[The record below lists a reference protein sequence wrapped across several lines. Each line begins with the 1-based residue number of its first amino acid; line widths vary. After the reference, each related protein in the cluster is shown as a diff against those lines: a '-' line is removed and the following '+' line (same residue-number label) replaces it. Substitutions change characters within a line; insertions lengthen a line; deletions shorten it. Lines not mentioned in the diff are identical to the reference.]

1 MTRMLAALLLVAVSG
16 VAAAQTVT
24 VTNEAGQTETAR
36 TEPAAPADARAASDR
51 ATAATAAAAT
61 DATDAAASKT
71 CLRSTGSRIVDARN
85 LRAQRE
91 GKPQQ
96 CTNAAGR
103 VYTREDLDRSGYVD
117 IADALRALDTSIR

>member
-36 TEPAAPADARAASDR
+36 TEPAAPADARAASDP
-51 ATAATAAAAT
+51 ATAAS
-61 DATDAAASKT
+61 DAAASRT

>member
-1 MTRMLAALLLVAVSG
+1 MTRLLAALLLVAVSG

-36 TEPAAPADARAASDR
+36 TEPATPAAPAAKAS
-51 ATAATAAAAT
+51 
-61 DATDAAASKT
+61 AASKDEVAAT
-71 CLRSTGSRIVDARN
+71 CLRSTGSRIVTTRN
-85 LRAQRE
+85 LRAERE

-96 CTNAAGR
+96 CTNGAGR

>member
-1 MTRMLAALLLVAVSG
+1 MTRTLAALLLVAVSG

-36 TEPAAPADARAASDR
+36 TEPATPDQVAAADQ
-51 ATAATAAAAT
+51 ATAASAEAAA
-61 DATDAAASKT
+61 KT
-71 CLRSTGSRIVDARN
+71 CLRSTGSRIVEARN

-117 IADALRALDTSIR
+117 LGDALRALDTSIR

>member
-1 MTRMLAALLLVAVSG
+1 MTRLLAALLLVAVSG
-16 VAAAQTVT
+16 AAAAQTVT

-36 TEPAAPADARAASDR
+36 TEPTTPADQAAPAEKAS
-51 ATAATAAAAT
+51 
-61 DATDAAASKT
+61 AASKDEVAAT
-71 CLRSTGSRIVDARN
+71 CLRSTGSRIVATRN
-85 LRAQRE
+85 LRAERE

-96 CTNAAGR
+96 CTNGAGR

>member
-1 MTRMLAALLLVAVSG
+1 MTRTLATLLLIAVSG

-24 VTNEAGQTETAR
+24 VTNEAGQIETTR
-36 TEPAAPADARAASDR
+36 TEPAATPDQ
-51 ATAATAAAAT
+51 AATAGQ
-61 DATDAAASKT
+61 ASAEASAKT
-71 CLRSTGSRIVDARN
+71 CLRSTGSRIVEARN

-117 IADALRALDTSIR
+117 LGDALRALDTSIR

>member
-1 MTRMLAALLLVAVSG
+1 MTRMLATCLLVALSG
-16 VAAAQTVT
+16 AAAAQTVT

-36 TEPAAPADARAASDR
+36 TQPAPPADTAAADRVAAAASD
-51 ATAATAAAAT
+51 
-61 DATDAAASKT
+61 DAAARN

-117 IADALRALDTSIR
+117 LADALRALDTSIR

>member
-1 MTRMLAALLLVAVSG
+1 MTRTLATLLLVAVSG

-36 TEPAAPADARAASDR
+36 TEPATPDQAATADQ
-51 ATAATAAAAT
+51 ATAASAEAAA
-61 DATDAAASKT
+61 KT
-71 CLRSTGSRIVDARN
+71 CLRSTGSRIVEARN

-117 IADALRALDTSIR
+117 LGDALRALDTSIR